1 MYTLFSLVLNVYVC
15 IQKVEWQSN
24 RKIKLEVCLNCDF
37 VILRGKKVLTF
48 KDFFC
53 YCYFDFFM
61 NNESTTFTMAKI
73 KLILNTSDEL
83 EAAAAGKSFAT
94 SVK

>member
-1 MYTLFSLVLNVYVC
+1 
-15 IQKVEWQSN
+15 
-24 RKIKLEVCLNCDF
+24 
-37 VILRGKKVLTF
+37 
-48 KDFFC
+48 
-53 YCYFDFFM
+53 M

-73 KLILNTSDEL
+73 KLILHTSDEL